1 MGKKTA
7 CRVGPSIV
15 SLAPD
20 CEEYVSY
27 ANGLDAVYGQAR
39 PGVPDARAFDV
50 FVDCFQRVCWSEVT
64 SDIVALS
71 PPLIAEAHEFERTA
85 SSIDQSSRSV
95 A

>member
-1 MGKKTA
+1 MGKKTG

-15 SLAPD
+15 SLASD

-27 ANGLDAVYGQAR
+27 ANRLDAVYGQPR
-39 PGVPDARAFDV
+39 PTRAPLTSLSIV
-50 FVDCFQRVCWSEVT
+50 FNGVCWSGVT
-64 SDIVALS
+64 GDIVALS

-85 SSIDQSSRSV
+85 SSIDQSSQSV